1 MKIRNFYFVCIFSA
15 LVNAVIPS
23 VAKTEE
29 QSSLKQET
37 ERALDKAVAWLSS
50 QQNDQGYWGSDQY
63 PALSALALRSIMGHP
78 SKDLLKK
85 YSKQIDDGFSFLRTK
100 VQSDGGIYGKGLASY
115 NTSISLLAFL
125 QRNDPLDSEII
136 ETARR
141 FIINQQS
148 DFDRKGENDN
158 LFDGGIGYGS
168 TWAHSDLSNTHLALE
183 ALYYAKNTIKQSEQN
198 QIDLDWGAAIDFVSK
213 CQNLPSN
220 NKQDWVS
227 SSSDDLGGFVYFP
240 GKSMAGETKDEHGKV
255 SLRSYGSMSYAGL
268 LSFIYAEMKPN
279 DSRVLAVKQWL
290 LENFSIEENPGMGLQ
305 GLYYYYHTMSKALSL
320 SNIDRIKNNDG
331 EAIDWRQKLA
341 VKLFDLQTPE
351 GYWINES
358 GRWWE
363 KDPVLVSCY
372 AILTLERIYY
382 AL

>member
-1 MKIRNFYFVCIFSA
+1 
-15 LVNAVIPS
+15 
-23 VAKTEE
+23 
-29 QSSLKQET
+29 
-37 ERALDKAVAWLSS
+37 
-50 QQNDQGYWGSDQY
+50 
-63 PALSALALRSIMGHP
+63 
-78 SKDLLKK
+78 
-85 YSKQIDDGFSFLRTK
+85 
-100 VQSDGGIYGKGLASY
+100 
-115 NTSISLLAFL
+115 
-125 QRNDPLDSEII
+125 
-136 ETARR
+136 
-141 FIINQQS
+141 
-148 DFDRKGENDN
+148 
-158 LFDGGIGYGS
+158 
-168 TWAHSDLSNTHLALE
+168 
-183 ALYYAKNTIKQSEQN
+183 
-198 QIDLDWGAAIDFVSK
+198 
-213 CQNLPSN
+213 
-220 NKQDWVS
+220 
-227 SSSDDLGGFVYFP
+227 
-240 GKSMAGETKDEHGKV
+240 
-255 SLRSYGSMSYAGL
+255 MSYAGL